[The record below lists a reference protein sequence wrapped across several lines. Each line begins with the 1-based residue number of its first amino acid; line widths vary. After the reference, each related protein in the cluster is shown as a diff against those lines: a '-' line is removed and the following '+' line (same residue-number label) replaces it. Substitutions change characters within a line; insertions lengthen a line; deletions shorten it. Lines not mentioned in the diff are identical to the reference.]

1 MAFNITS
8 LTAYIDQQRLPL
20 ITKAVFQAKSAS
32 LFTKQVGIKSSAEL
46 NLFDT
51 DAALQRANNCGWNV
65 ADAASGNTAFTTR
78 RLNVLPIKVQEA
90 LCPRTLEQ
98 YWMQT
103 QLTQGASY
111 SGIPFEQQYAEQK
124 ALRIAEAIETA
135 IWQGNATTLV
145 TGMNTLMQDAS
156 GTTVDGNPT
165 NITTAVGITSA
176 NVSGIMGTIYT
187 KIPAALIHRDDLIC
201 YMGWDTFRLLVNAL
215 TANNWFHYKIEQGPN
230 GELIYPAT
238 NMRVV
243 AVNGLNGTN
252 RIYATYQGNFFY
264 GTDLVS
270 DEDQFNM
277 WYSQDNDEVRFMAA
291 FKMGVQM
298 AYPDLAVQFRLRTS

>member
-1 MAFNITS
+1 MAFSIGTLS
-8 LTAYIDQQRLPL
+8 SYIDQQRLPL

-32 LFTKQVGIKSSAEL
+32 LFTKQVGIKSAAEL

-51 DAALQRANNCGWNV
+51 DAALQAASSCGWNV
-65 ADAASGNTAFTTR
+65 AGSASGTTAFTTR
-78 RLNVLPIKVQEA
+78 RLTVLPIKIQEA

-103 QLTQGASY
+103 QLTQGSNY
-111 SGIPFEQQYAEQK
+111 QGIPFEQQYAEQK

-135 IWQGNATTLV
+135 IWQGNTNTFV

-156 GTTVDGNPT
+156 AVTVNGNST
-165 NITTAVGITSA
+165 SITTAVGITSA
-176 NVSGIMGTIYT
+176 NVSGIMANQYRL
-187 KIPAALIHRDDLIC
+187 IPAALIHRDDLIC
-201 YMGWDTFRLLVNAL
+201 FMGWDTFRTLVNAL
-215 TANNWFHYKIEQGPN
+215 VANNWFHYKIEQGQN
-230 GELIYPAT
+230 GEIYYPGT
-238 NMRVV
+238 NMRCV

-252 RIYATYQGNFFY
+252 RIFTTYQGNFFY
-264 GTDLVS
+264 GTDLLS

-298 AYPDLAVQFRLRTS
+298 AYPDLVVQFRLNTV

>member
-1 MAFNITS
+1 MAFSIGTLTS
-8 LTAYIDQQRLPL
+8 YIDQQRLPL
-20 ITKAVFQAKSAS
+20 ISKAVFQAKSAS

-51 DAALQRANNCGWNV
+51 DAALQAASSCGWNV
-65 ADAASGNTAFTTR
+65 AGAASGTTAFTTR
-78 RLNVLPIKVQEA
+78 RLTVLPIKIQEA

-103 QLTQGASY
+103 QLTQGSNY
-111 SGIPFEQQYAEQK
+111 QGIPFEQQYAEQK

-135 IWQGNATTLV
+135 IWQGNANVFV

-156 GTTVDGNPT
+156 SVTVNGNST
-165 NITTAVGITSA
+165 SITTAVGITSA
-176 NVSGIMGTIYT
+176 NVSGIMANQYRL
-187 KIPAALIHRDDLIC
+187 IPAALIHRDDLIC
-201 YMGWDTFRLLVNAL
+201 YMGWDTFRTLVNAL
-215 TANNWFHYKIEQGPN
+215 VANNWFHYKIEQGQN
-230 GELIYPAT
+230 GEIYYPGT
-238 NMRVV
+238 NMRCV

-252 RIYATYQGNFFY
+252 RIFTTYQGNFFY
-264 GTDLVS
+264 GTDLLS

-298 AYPDLAVQFRLRTS
+298 AYPDLVVQFRLLTS

>member
-1 MAFNITS
+1 MAFSIGTLTS
-8 LTAYIDQQRLPL
+8 YIDQQRLPL
-20 ITKAVFQAKSAS
+20 ISKAVFQAKSAS

-51 DAALQRANNCGWNV
+51 DAALQAASSCGWNV
-65 ADAASGNTAFTTR
+65 AGAASGTTAFTTR
-78 RLNVLPIKVQEA
+78 RLTVLPIKIQEA

-103 QLTQGASY
+103 QLTQGSNY
-111 SGIPFEQQYAEQK
+111 QGIPFEQQYAEQK

-135 IWQGNATTLV
+135 IWQGNANVFV

-156 GTTVDGNPT
+156 SVTVNGNST
-165 NITTAVGITSA
+165 SITTAVGITSA
-176 NVSGIMGTIYT
+176 NVSGIMANQYRL
-187 KIPAALIHRDDLIC
+187 IPAALIHRDDLIC
-201 YMGWDTFRLLVNAL
+201 YMGWDTFRTLVNAL
-215 TANNWFHYKIEQGPN
+215 VANNWFHYKIEQGQN
-230 GELIYPAT
+230 GEIYYPGT
-238 NMRVV
+238 NMRCV

-252 RIYATYQGNFFY
+252 RIFTTYQGNFFY
-264 GTDLVS
+264 GTDLLS

-298 AYPDLAVQFRLRTS
+298 AYPDLVVQFRLATS